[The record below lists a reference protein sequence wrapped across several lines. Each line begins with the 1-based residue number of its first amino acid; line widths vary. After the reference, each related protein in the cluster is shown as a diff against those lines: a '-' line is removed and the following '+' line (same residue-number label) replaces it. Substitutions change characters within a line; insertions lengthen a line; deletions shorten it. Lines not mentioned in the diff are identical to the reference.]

1 MTESPFS
8 RYSPSHG
15 YVARILPS
23 VELINTFSNW
33 YYLHSESD
41 LHPFSLFVLQI
52 LRKRVFVLHP
62 LYLYLFLGENGCDI
76 FVFFENFS

>member
-23 VELINTFSNW
+23 VELINTFSNLCH
-33 YYLHSESD
+33 LHSELN
-41 LHPFSLFVLQI
+41 LHPFSPFVLQI
-52 LRKRVFVLHP
+52 LRKKGVCIAPV
-62 LYLYLFLGENGCDI
+62 I
-76 FVFFENFS
+76 FVFVFR